1 MIPRCA
7 KGKAFEHYQIFKRSE
22 QKSVRGEKRMNK
34 HEEKSHANKRGR
46 PAKKKEEPAKKDEL
60 ADQPK
65 QKAEPTSSSKKSERS
80 IRDNAP
86 AENYFVLCNGQPV
99 RNVKELADVLDNLE
113 EHVFNHH
120 VRPDHNDFTAW
131 IADIFHDAELAQK
144 LADVKDRQHMQLV
157 LYKHIA
163 HKLW

>member
-1 MIPRCA
+1 
-7 KGKAFEHYQIFKRSE
+7 
-22 QKSVRGEKRMNK
+22 MNK
-34 HEEKSHANKRGR
+34 NEEKLHAKKRGR
-46 PAKKKEEPAKKDEL
+46 PAKKKEEEAKKDEL
-60 ADQPK
+60 VAKPS
-65 QKAEPTSSSKKSERS
+65 QKAEPVQAAKKTERS

-99 RNVKELADVLDNLE
+99 KNVKELADVLDNLE
-113 EHVFNHH
+113 DHVFNHH

-131 IADIFHDAELAQK
+131 IKDIFQDTELAQK
-144 LADVKDRQHMQLV
+144 LADVKDKEHMQLV